1 MKTIAIFCHDPG
13 GAELISSWI
22 NKNKKN
28 YQFLF
33 YLKGPAIKIFQKKIK
48 NLSICK
54 NRRKAL
60 LANIFLCGSGWKTTF
75 ELDGLILGKKYKKKT
90 IVFLDYWKNYKRRF
104 KKKKYFF
111 PDIFW
116 VTDNYAKIR
125 AELEFK
131 NSKIVVKKNY
141 FFLDLKKFYLNKS
154 IKKKNKRLKRKII
167 LYLSEPI
174 LEHSVKWFENKNF
187 WRYDEFDA
195 LKFFL
200 KNYDNIFQN
209 IKKIILRLHPFEKI
223 DKYNNLCSK
232 FSHKVKIEINNK
244 VDLATQIYKSDIII
258 GCQTTAMV
266 LALYLKKKVFCSIP
280 PKGKKSDLPFKNIL
294 YLRDAICKKSKL

>member
-1 MKTIAIFCHDPG
+1 MKIIAIFCHDPG
-13 GAELISSWI
+13 GAELISSWV
-22 NKNKKN
+22 NQNKKN
-28 YQFLF
+28 YQFFF

-48 NLSICK
+48 KISIYK
-54 NRRKAL
+54 NIRKAL
-60 LANIFLCGSGWKTTF
+60 LADIFLCGSGWKTTF

-104 KKKKYFF
+104 KKKKYFL

-116 VTDNYAKIR
+116 VPDNYAKTR

-131 NSKIVVKKNY
+131 NSKIIVKKNY
-141 FFLDLKKFYLNKS
+141 FFLDLKKLYLKKS
-154 IKKKNKRLKRKII
+154 IKKKKKLRDKII

-174 LEHSVKWFENKNF
+174 SEHSIKWFARKNF
-187 WRYDEFDA
+187 WRYDEFGA

-200 KNYDNIFQN
+200 ENYHNIFKN
-209 IKKIILRLHPFEKI
+209 IKKIILRPHPSEKLN
-223 DKYNNLCSK
+223 KYDNFFPK
-232 FSHKVKIEINNK
+232 FSHKVKIEVNNE
-244 VDLATQIYKSDIII
+244 VDLMTQICESDIII

-266 LALYLKKKVFCSIP
+266 LALFLKKKVFCSIP

-294 YLRDAICKKSKL
+294 YLRDMICKKS